1 MESQDVIIVGA
12 GVIGLNTAYELA
24 KNNIKVSLIDQFLPY
39 RKASWAGAGII
50 PPGNPNLASNPIDWL
65 RAKSSAIFPTLS
77 EELLQ
82 TTTINNGYIKCGGL
96 ELTPNY

>member
-39 RKASWAGAGII
+39 RKASWAAHVSPHGFWTCSMAFRKRIDDINEGAAIG
-50 PPGNPNLASNPIDWL
+50 GAL
-65 RAKSSAIFPTLS
+65 RALPRTEAH
-77 EELLQ
+77 
-82 TTTINNGYIKCGGL
+82 
-96 ELTPNY
+96 